1 MILCVVEKSP
11 VGFLIFMLQHLTS
24 SWVFWV
30 SIGLWV
36 LGQYLGNI
44 AAKYKAKKISDLECD
59 LAFVS
64 GQIEGLVSDTVSN
77 NKIILTSDI
86 EDSVI
91 VCGNGGHRHRYK
103 SFEYAFGNTMDFTL
117 EATSVA
123 SRISSRGTTTV
134 DGKVIGRTESEG
146 QAYAPQFTHNGSSK
160 IVTKRGCPT
169 CKSDLFE
176 FERAYL
182 QNYTFCTSG
191 GLLVPSHWRLKSGP
205 CPVCTS
211 SLLTRR
217 SVLTSQLAELKES
230 K

>member
-1 MILCVVEKSP
+1 MGCGILWISLGIQEQIQKDNAKE
-11 VGFLIFMLQHLTS
+11 
-24 SWVFWV
+24 
-30 SIGLWV
+30 V
-36 LGQYLGNI
+36 LKASLEAEI
-44 AAKYKAKKISDLECD
+44 RDVTAK
-59 LAFVS
+59 
-64 GQIEGLVSDTVSN
+64 IERLVSDSLN
-77 NKIILTSDI
+77 EDKIIRTNEI
-86 EDSVI
+86 EDSVV
-91 VCGNGGHRHRYK
+91 VCGNGGHRHSYK

-123 SRISSRGTTTV
+123 SRISSTGTTTV
-134 DGKVIGRTESEG
+134 DGKVIGRTESQG
-146 QAYAPQFTHNGSSK
+146 QAYVPQFAHNGSSK